1 MFDQYIVCEDSLRA
15 REDGAPGG
23 VVDVRMPYYRGLGLS
38 MVEAVDLEL
47 DGRRVPV
54 ERTTFTV
61 HGNSYSFDELPTKV
75 DDRWEM
81 GERAHL
87 GFTTDEPL
95 TPGEHDVAVSVR
107 LRISYMPVPG
117 GGRDRKRLTLDAS
130 AEGGDQ

>member
-1 MFDQYIVCEDSLRA
+1 MFDQYIVCDDSLRA
-15 REDGAPGG
+15 REDGQPGG

-54 ERTTFTV
+54 ERTSFTV
-61 HGNSYSFDELPTKV
+61 HGNSYSFAELPNELV
-75 DDRWEM
+75 DRWEM

-95 TPGEHDVAVSVR
+95 SPGEHDVAVSVR

-117 GGRDRKRLTLDAS
+117 GGRDRKLLTLAS
-130 AEGGDQ
+130 PGKGGD